1 MENLEKWLNV
11 LGLFSHLLL
20 DMLFVGIDGDYL
32 NHSSTQTISRNGDR
46 MASDSE
52 EFSMYAT
59 RCTKF
64 VQAMNKINNEIHV
77 A

>member
-1 MENLEKWLNV
+1 MVKFMYSV
-11 LGLFSHLLL
+11 YFPHHLLE
-20 DMLFVGIDGDYL
+20 MLFVGIDGDYL
-32 NHSSTQTISRNGDR
+32 NRSSTQIVSRNGDR
-46 MASDSE
+46 MASNNE